1 MGWTVQIQIVRDRPL
16 SLAERKTLAAH
27 VRTFKLSRQSEGYGF
42 SVAPPDASGGVIA
55 RCTGKLARSADTD
68 EDRDAARLYEALT
81 ALRTLFLGATVEV
94 ADDFHLVGWNGERYT
109 LIQNPDQELTLA
121 PSDTSSW
128 LPVPPRRAPRTASVA
143 PQAAPKPKR
152 GALPAPFEAALAEMA
167 ERRTLVL
174 PPVTPD
180 EAHALVPLLFA
191 ARARADKAGDG
202 RRGADLA
209 TVLDHM
215 PAQVVVDL
223 GLSPALLA
231 SPSAHSIAS
240 ALARIDDPSPYSER
254 LLAIWFGREAGKGAE
269 QLWSSAGPSL
279 TAAARDPRVVAR
291 LGAALIEAD
300 LDAWRD
306 FGRRHT
312 ITMHVLAAA
321 PGGLP
326 WLIRKR
332 RADRAARN
340 KNLTGVLLESIARA
354 RRPEAV
360 PTLLLELARPGADRD
375 ELLLQLSRIDD
386 LRVLPMLERALATD
400 QYTRTVAEALF
411 NVDGDR
417 AEALLDKLGGSADP
431 LVRIRAAQ
439 GLVAS
444 RGHEAIPRLLAA
456 AADAA
461 ASGAWRREHSVG
473 GWANEQ
479 LRKPQDALTTPPFE
493 TRRTGRWPKELETMT
508 VPAAAGAVEPMNTW
522 ARMRSPNPDV
532 RRDAIEAAHELALTA
547 RDPSVILALVAAER
561 FHAAVLARA
570 DVSQYTVRGSCSR
583 VNVTNYWSSWIKLAR
598 IPFDPMYKYT
608 YVTWNHL
615 AAHAAEVA
623 PQQVPPELADLLTIE
638 AVEVAAAAIPDQRLR
653 FTSAELAAWDAEEQA
668 VIG

>member
-1 MGWTVQIQIVRDRPL
+1 MGWTVHIQIVRDRPL
-16 SLAERKTLAAH
+16 SLAERKTLARH
-27 VRTFKLSRQSEGYGF
+27 VRAFKLSGQSEGYGF
-42 SVAPPDASGGVIA
+42 LVAPPAAAGGVIA
-55 RCTGKLARSADTD
+55 QRIGKLARSPDDA

-81 ALRTLFLGATVEV
+81 ALRTLLPETTLEV
-94 ADDFHLVGWNGERYT
+94 ADDFRLVGWDGQRYA
-109 LIQNPDQELTLA
+109 LVQHPDQELTCA
-121 PSDTSSW
+121 PRDTSSW
-128 LPVPPRRAPRTASVA
+128 LPVPPPRAPRTRAVLT
-143 PQAAPKPKR
+143 PAAPKPKR
-152 GALPAPFEAALAEMA
+152 DALPTLFEAALAEMA
-167 ERRTLVL
+167 ERRAPVL

-180 EAHALVPLLFA
+180 EARVLVPLLFA
-191 ARARADKAGDG
+191 ARTRADRAGDG

-215 PAQVVVDL
+215 PAHVVVDL

-231 SPSAHSIAS
+231 SPSSHAIAR
-240 ALARIDDPSPYSER
+240 ALERIADPSPYAER

-269 QLWSSAGPSL
+269 QLWSSAAPAL
-279 TAAARDPRVVAR
+279 AAAARDPRVVAR
-291 LGAALIEAD
+291 LGAALLEAD
-300 LDAWRD
+300 LDAWRE

-312 ITMHVLAAA
+312 LTMDVLAAA

-326 WLIRKR
+326 WLVRKR
-332 RADRAARN
+332 RADRPAKG
-340 KNLTGVLLESIARA
+340 KNLTGVLLDGIART

-386 LRVLPMLERALATD
+386 PRVLPMLERVLATG
-400 QYTRTVAEALF
+400 QYTRTVAKALF
-411 NVDGDR
+411 NVAGDR
-417 AEALLDKLGGSADP
+417 AEALLDSLDGSADP

-439 GLVAS
+439 GLVVR
-444 RGHEAIPRLLAA
+444 RGREAIPRLLAA

-461 ASGAWRREHSVG
+461 ASGAWRGESPVG
-473 GWANEQ
+473 GWSSEQ
-479 LRKPQDALTTPPFE
+479 LRGPEDALITPPFE
-493 TRRTGRWPKELETMT
+493 VRRTGQWPRELETMT
-508 VPAAAGAVEPMNTW
+508 VPAAAGVVEPMNAW
-522 ARMRSPNPDV
+522 ARMRSLNPDV

-561 FHAAVLARA
+561 LHAAMLERA

-583 VNVTNYWSSWIKLAR
+583 VNVTNYWSSWSKLAR

-623 PQQVPPELADLLTIE
+623 PQQVPSELADLLTVD
-638 AVEVAAAAIPDQRLR
+638 AVMVAVAAMPEQRLR
-653 FTSAELAAWDAEEQA
+653 FAPDELAAWDAEERA

>member
-1 MGWTVQIQIVRDRPL
+1 MADPILQSRTEAVQPSLWDRLVDDLPGIVAETDR
-16 SLAERKTLAAH
+16 
-27 VRTFKLSRQSEGYGF
+27 Q
-42 SVAPPDASGGVIA
+42 
-55 RCTGKLARSADTD
+55 
-68 EDRDAARLYEALT
+68 
-81 ALRTLFLGATVEV
+81 
-94 ADDFHLVGWNGERYT
+94 
-109 LIQNPDQELTLA
+109 
-121 PSDTSSW
+121 
-128 LPVPPRRAPRTASVA
+128 
-143 PQAAPKPKR
+143 
-152 GALPAPFEAALAEMA
+152 
-167 ERRTLVL
+167 
-174 PPVTPD
+174 
-180 EAHALVPLLFA
+180 
-191 ARARADKAGDG
+191 RAD
-202 RRGADLA
+202 L
-209 TVLDHM
+209 
-215 PAQVVVDL
+215 
-223 GLSPALLA
+223 
-231 SPSAHSIAS
+231 
-240 ALARIDDPSPYSER
+240 
-254 LLAIWFGREAGKGAE
+254 
-269 QLWSSAGPSL
+269 
-279 TAAARDPRVVAR
+279 VAR
-291 LGAALIEAD
+291 LGAAKVDAAVSGGAHVIEGD
-300 LDAWRD
+300 PELDADVRRD
-306 FGRRHT
+306 LHLFLT
-312 ITMHVLAAA
+312 QMA
-321 PGGLP
+321 
-326 WLIRKR
+326 R
-332 RADRAARN
+332 RAFLEERGIVVNAQ
-340 KNLTGVLLESIARA
+340 VLRDAV
-354 RRPEAV
+354 RR
-360 PTLLLELARPGADRD
+360 D
-375 ELLLQLSRIDD
+375 I
-386 LRVLPMLERALATD
+386 
-400 QYTRTVAEALF
+400 EALF